1 MVQWMAISCE
11 FDSVRESCRRQGYGE
26 SLIHAA
32 IQQIRDRRL
41 QCVNLH
47 VDPTRSAAVA
57 LYKKNGFLVEITVKS
72 YYAADR
78 DAYRMVLQLTSPE
91 GL

>member
-1 MVQWMAISCE
+1 MT
-11 FDSVRESCRRQGYGE
+11 VREICRRQGYGE
-26 SLIHAA
+26 ALIHAA
-32 IQQIRDRRL
+32 IQQLRDRRL

-57 LYKKNGFLVEITVKS
+57 LYKKNGFLVETTVKS

-78 DAYRMVLQLTSPE
+78 DAYRMVLQLSSPDA
-91 GL
+91 L